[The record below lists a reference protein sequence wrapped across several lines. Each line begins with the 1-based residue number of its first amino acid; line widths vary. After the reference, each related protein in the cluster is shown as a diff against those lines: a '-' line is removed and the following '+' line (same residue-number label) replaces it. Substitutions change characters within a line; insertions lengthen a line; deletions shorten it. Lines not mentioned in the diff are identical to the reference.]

1 MNPLGFS
8 SLDETGWSIQS
19 DSLELGSA
27 AVTIT
32 TSTGEARPVS
42 VTPLAGGY
50 GSSSAISIIPQG
62 WSTQAGTTYHVS
74 VEGVGMPIEY
84 DVEVVDCG

>member
-1 MNPLGFS
+1 M
-8 SLDETGWSIQS
+8 
-19 DSLELGSA
+19 
-27 AVTIT
+27 
-32 TSTGEARPVS
+32 S